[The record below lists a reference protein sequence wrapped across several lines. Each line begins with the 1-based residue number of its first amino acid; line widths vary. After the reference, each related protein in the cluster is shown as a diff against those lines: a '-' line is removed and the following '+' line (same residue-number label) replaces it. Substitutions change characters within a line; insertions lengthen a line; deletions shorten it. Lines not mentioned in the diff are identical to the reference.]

1 MTLPAVVTAAMF
13 VGVTISAIFGDADFG
28 SRFYD
33 LTAGSGRSGA
43 YSRTLVDHRI
53 GSVCEAKP
61 HRDDRGPSDVV
72 AARLSRVVRGSI
84 DDAHVAMMLG
94 LKGIV
99 LRGIIFAL
107 RTYAN
112 RRVGYA

>member
-13 VGVTISAIFGDADFG
+13 VGVTIYAIVGDADFG

-33 LTAGSGRSGA
+33 LTAGSRRSGA
-43 YSRTLVDHRI
+43 CPRTLVDHRI

-61 HRDDRGPSDVV
+61 HRDDRRPGDVV
-72 AARLSRVVRGSI
+72 ARLSRVVRGSI
-84 DDAHVAMMLG
+84 DDAQVPMMLG